1 MLWKE
6 FCMQAR
12 SIVTNLSPN
21 PARPEKSGL
30 AYNSDLI
37 AIYVV
42 RSSGV
47 ARGSRK
53 RNATGDD
60 V

>member
-1 MLWKE
+1 
-6 FCMQAR
+6 MQAR

-37 AIYVV
+37 AICVV

-53 RNATGDD
+53 RNATGGD